1 MKTRKI
7 YRRPLWA
14 ALTVVASLFLAL
26 LITAPQVEANTGA
39 GATILNTVGINYY
52 DASGTTNYLANASTT
67 VSVNLVRAALTISGR
82 PTATTKGVT
91 AAMPAGVT
99 VASGTTQTYLI
110 ALTANANGGD
120 TYALTDAISGVTN
133 MASDSV
139 TWATVKPDG
148 ATVETGSSPAAIPLG
163 ASVIQANT
171 ATTISIPGGSTLAA
185 AITTGSIKTLVVYGV
200 DYLVSGSISANN
212 APSNTNV
219 GATYYNT
226 TGTATAETL
235 AVITLIAN
243 PSGANVAPN
252 FTVNGLIGT
261 VAAEQQLVLVS
272 VTGVVGTTVGTNGTV
287 LFTLTTKDGA
297 GGNSVSMASAITTTF
312 YGSNLQVMKSVRNCG
327 PAGTNTPAFAATATG
342 NPGDILEYQVKVYN
356 AGLSQA
362 TKVAASDAVPVYTQ
376 LICGTAVAYGVAT
389 VCPSVGAATLIFAT
403 ITDGTTTTLIPYGGG
418 NTCVSPGVG
427 AGLASGYL
435 ATSALNY
442 YFGNTTTCNATTGGT
457 VNAAATYTI
466 TYRVKMN

>member
-52 DASGTTNYLANASTT
+52 DASGATNYTANAATLVT
-67 VSVNLVRAALTISGR
+67 VNLVRAGLTISGR
-82 PTATTKGVT
+82 PTSGSAGKT
-91 AAMPAGVT
+91 AAMPAGQT
-99 VASGTTQTYLI
+99 IASGATQTYLI

-120 TYALTDAISGVTN
+120 TYALTDATSGIAN

-139 TWATVKPDG
+139 TWATVAPNG
-148 ATVETGSSPAAIPLG
+148 STVQTSGSPASITLG

-171 ATTISIPGGSTLAA
+171 TTTISIPGGSTVAA
-185 AITTGSIKTLVVYGV
+185 GITTGSIKTLVVNGV

-212 APSNTNV
+212 APNNTNN
-219 GATYYNT
+219 GGTYYNT
-226 TGTATAETL
+226 NGTATAETL

-243 PSGANVAPN
+243 PSGANVAPD
-252 FTVNGLIGT
+252 FPTTGNGLIGQ

-287 LFTLTTKDGA
+287 AFTLTTKDGA
-297 GGNSVSMASAITTTF
+297 GGNSVSMGTAITTTF
-312 YGSNLQVMKSVRNCG
+312 YGSNLEVEKLVRNCTST
-327 PAGTNTPAFAATATG
+327 GTSCGSFAATATG
-342 NPGDILEYQVKVYN
+342 KPGDVLEYQVLVKN

-362 TKVAASDAVPVYTQ
+362 TKVTASDAVPTYTQ
-376 LICGTAVAYGVAT
+376 LVCGATYGGNT
-389 VCPSVGAATLIFAT
+389 VCTALGANIFAT
-403 ITDGTTTTLIPYGGG
+403 IYDGTNTASIPCTAG
-418 NTCVSPGVG
+418 
-427 AGLASGYL
+427 GLANTGYGSAAGYV
-435 ATSALNY
+435 ATSALNFY
-442 YFGNTTTCNATTGGT
+442 LGTSSTTSAGGNVA
-457 VNAAATYTI
+457 AAATYTI
-466 TYRVKMN
+466 TYRVVMN

>member
-26 LITAPQVEANTGA
+26 LITAPQVQANTGA
-39 GATILNTVGINYY
+39 GATILNTVGINYS
-52 DASGTTNYLANASTT
+52 DASGTTNYAANASTSVT
-67 VSVNLVRAALTISGR
+67 VNLVKAALTYSGR
-82 PTATTKGVT
+82 PTTTSKGT
-91 AAMPAGVT
+91 AAVMPAGQT
-99 VASGTTQTYLI
+99 IASGATQTYLI

-120 TYALTDAISGVTN
+120 TYTITDAVSGVAN

-148 ATVETGSSPAAIPLG
+148 STVITSGSPATVAIG

-171 ATTISIPGGSTLAA
+171 ATTISIPGGSTVAA
-185 AITTGSIKTLVVYGV
+185 AITSGGIKTLVVNSV
-200 DYLVSGSISANN
+200 DYTVSSFTTGT

-219 GATYYNT
+219 GATYYNS
-226 TGTATAETL
+226 TGTATGETL
-235 AVITLIAN
+235 AVITLAAN
-243 PSGANVAPN
+243 TSGANTTPN
-252 FTVNGLIGT
+252 FTVNGLIGQL
-261 VAAEQQLVLVS
+261 AAEQQLVLVS
-272 VTGVVGTTVGTNGTV
+272 VTGVVGATVGTNGTV
-287 LFTLTTKDGA
+287 AFTLTTKDSG
-297 GGNSVSMASAITTTF
+297 GGNSASMGSAIITTF
-312 YGSNLQVMKSVRNCG
+312 YGSNLQVEKFVRNCG

-342 NPGDILEYQVKVYN
+342 NPGDILEYQVKVNN

-427 AGLASGYL
+427 AGLAAGYL
-435 ATSALNY
+435 GTSALNY